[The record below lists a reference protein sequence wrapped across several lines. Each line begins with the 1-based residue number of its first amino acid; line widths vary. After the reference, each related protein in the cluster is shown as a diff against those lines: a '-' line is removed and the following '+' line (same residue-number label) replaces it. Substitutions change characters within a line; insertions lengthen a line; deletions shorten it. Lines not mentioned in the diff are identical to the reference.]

1 MERLV
6 RFPVKTVLSVLG
18 LIVAVWALLH
28 VIVVARSV
36 IVYIL
41 IAIFLALVLFTG
53 PRPRGYARTMP
64 TTFTCRY

>member
-6 RFPVKTVLSVLG
+6 RFPVKTILTVLG

-28 VIVVARSV
+28 VIVTARSV

-41 IAIFLALVLFTG
+41 IAIFLTLAINPLVAWLM
-53 PRPRGYARTMP
+53 RRGVR
-64 TTFTCRY
+64 